1 MTNQYQI
8 LKEKQQKEFNAFP
21 MGAAFN
27 KTQFAEMMQKW
38 GLLPTDTD
46 KIVSIGSGCF
56 IRKTDRE
63 ALKELI
69 ERLDTEQ
76 QKAIAD
82 DTTGDGFI
90 FDMFL
95 YELGNH
101 EYCITHDL
109 EDTLDAVGLSIE
121 EINADSRLLHGLNKA
136 IKVYTANSKK
146 Y

>member
-21 MGAAFN
+21 MGAAFSR
-27 KTQFAEMMQKW
+27 KQFEEMMEKW
-38 GLLPTDTD
+38 GLLPSDKD

-69 ERLDTEQ
+69 ERLDAEQ

-109 EDTLDAVGLSIE
+109 EETLEALGLTIE

-136 IKVYTANSKK
+136 IKVYTANRKK

>member
-8 LKEKQQKEFNAFP
+8 LKDRQQKEFNAFP

-27 KTQFAEMMQKW
+27 KQQFAEMMKKLE
-38 GLLPTDTD
+38 LLPTDTD
-46 KIVSIGSGCF
+46 KILSIGSGCY
-56 IRKTDRE
+56 IRKTDRD
-63 ALKELI
+63 ALRELI
-69 ERLDTEQ
+69 DRLDAEQ

-82 DTTGDGFI
+82 DETGDGFI

-109 EDTLDAVGLSIE
+109 EDTLNALCLTIE

-136 IKVYTANSKK
+136 IKVYIENSKN